1 MVGGAGRGLAARA
14 GGHVIHVAPVTR
26 RSVQVDSRGEL
37 SGDQLMYI
45 YPDLATVLCGSFS
58 RGVMQDA
65 RATTVQDI
73 GGWIVDSLALSHLKN
88 LLKHSYMGV

>member
-45 YPDLATVLCGSFS
+45 YPDLATVLCGSFC
-58 RGVMQDA
+58 RGVMEDA

-73 GGWIVDSLALSHLKN
+73 GGWTA
-88 LLKHSYMGV
+88 

>member
-1 MVGGAGRGLAARA
+1 M
-14 GGHVIHVAPVTR
+14 
-26 RSVQVDSRGEL
+26 QVDSRGEL

-73 GGWIVDSLALSHLKN
+73 GGWTA
-88 LLKHSYMGV
+88 

>member
-14 GGHVIHVAPVTR
+14 GGHVIHVASYQDHT
-26 RSVQVDSRGEL
+26 VQVDSRGEL

-45 YPDLATVLCGSFS
+45 YPDLATVLCGSFC

-73 GGWIVDSLALSHLKN
+73 GGWTA
-88 LLKHSYMGV
+88 

>member
-1 MVGGAGRGLAARA
+1 M
-14 GGHVIHVAPVTR
+14 IHVASYQDHT
-26 RSVQVDSRGEL
+26 VQVDSRGEL

-45 YPDLATVLCGSFS
+45 YPDLATVLCGSFC

-73 GGWIVDSLALSHLKN
+73 GGWTVDSIAHSQFQNLLRHLKMN
-88 LLKHSYMGV
+88 ISSIENQ